1 LLQINIDLKTLQM
14 IQKKFLIFV
23 KPSVFIY
30 ISLLSISAH
39 CQLNRT
45 VFHEDFEKTLPNIQ
59 TIWTPTN
66 SYSLDT
72 ASFSGK
78 GLLFNSSNTTTNLT
92 SSATISLTNLQG
104 TTIAL
109 SASIKGESLI
119 TDGNT
124 GMVIQLVTTLVSGS
138 VKYYRIPIK
147 TGTFSW
153 EQIGKIFKLD
163 DNIQSLSLNIGIY
176 NATGK
181 FWIDNLHI
189 QVIAEPMPA
198 PRTTPVVIDKT
209 HSGMYRGMNVASTSV
224 DPANIINKSSLDEL
238 SYDWKANTIRVM
250 VGGEKY
256 YPDGLLLANYDAVLQ
271 TELIRIDELVTW
283 CTANGLKINLGLAG
297 LSDGLFTSQAAQ
309 TRLINAWKLIAQ
321 RYKNTPTVWAYD
333 LANEPVVSKQYP
345 YDYTYP
351 LDNTIMMWPT
361 LAETLVNEIRVID
374 SVKSIIIESLNYGVD
389 LDDIK
394 PIDAS
399 VPNIIYS
406 VHLYQPGK
414 LTGQFGPET
423 PVITYPGT
431 IDGVYYDK
439 AKLKQ
444 ILAPLKAYQEKYRV
458 PIYIGEFSCVRW
470 APSNSAYNYIRDCI
484 EIFEEYNW
492 DYDYY
497 SFRTWNGWSAEHSA
511 GYYDNVFPTTKTN
524 RELLIRQYFALN
536 QATSTIPGAPTIGT
550 AISGNA
556 RATVNFTATANNGG
570 SAIISYTATSSPGNF
585 TTTGA
590 TSPLVVLGLTNGTAY
605 TFTVKAT
612 NTIGTGVASSS
623 SNSVIPVDPNVP
635 QVAAPM
641 PPNRL
646 PSDVISIFG
655 GTLPNSGRLMKP
667 KK

>member
-1 LLQINIDLKTLQM
+1 MTLKNYQNFVKYT
-14 IQKKFLIFV
+14 IFNLIF
-23 KPSVFIY
+23 
-30 ISLLSISAH
+30 LSSFCAH
-39 CQLNRT
+39 SQLNRT
-45 VFHEDFEKTLPNIQ
+45 VFNEDFEKTVGGIQ
-59 TIWTPTN
+59 AIWTPTS
-66 SYSLDT
+66 SYALDT
-72 ASFSGK
+72 ASFLGK
-78 GLLFNSSNTTTNLT
+78 GLLFNSANSTTNLT
-92 SSATISLTNLQG
+92 SSATISLANVQG

-109 SASIKGESLI
+109 SASIKGENLI

-124 GMVIQLVTTLVSGS
+124 GMVIQLVATLTSGS

-153 EQIGKIFKLD
+153 EQKGKTFKLD

-198 PRTTPVVIDKT
+198 ARTTPVVINKT
-209 HSGMYRGMNVASTSV
+209 HSGMYRGMNVASTS
-224 DPANIINKSSLDEL
+224 DDSANIISKSSLDEL
-238 SYDWKANTIRVM
+238 SYNWKANTIRIM

-256 YPDGLLLANYDAVLQ
+256 YPDGLLRTDYDTVLQ
-271 TELIRIDELVTW
+271 TELLRIDELVTW

-309 TRLINAWKLIAQ
+309 TRLINAWRLIAE
-321 RYKNTPTVWAYD
+321 RYKNTGTVWAYD

-345 YDYTYP
+345 YEYNYP

-361 LAETLVNEIRVID
+361 LAETLVSAIRVID
-374 SVKSIIIESLNYGVD
+374 PIKSIIIESLNYGVT
-389 LDDIK
+389 LDDIR

-399 VPNIIYS
+399 VPNVIYS
-406 VHLYQPGK
+406 VHMYQPGQ

-439 AKLKQ
+439 AKLKE
-444 ILAPLKAYQEKYRV
+444 IFAPLKAYQEKYRV
-458 PIYIGEFSCVRW
+458 PIYIGEFSCIRW
-470 APSNSAYNYIRDCI
+470 APNNSAYNYIRDCI

-492 DYDYY
+492 DYDYH
-497 SFRTWNGWSAEHSA
+497 SFRTWNGWSVEHSA

-524 RELLIRQYFALN
+524 RELLMRQYFGLN
-536 QATSTIPGAPTIGT
+536 QHTSTAPAAPIMGT
-550 AISGNA
+550 TTSGNT
-556 RATVNFTATANNGG
+556 RATVNFTAPTSNGG
-570 SAIISYTATSSPGNF
+570 SAITSYTATSSPGNF
-585 TTTGA
+585 TTTGSA
-590 TSPLVVLGLTNGTAY
+590 SPLVVLGLTNGTAY

-612 NTIGTGVASSS
+612 NAIGDSVVSSA
-623 SNSVIPVDPNVP
+623 SNSVTPLDPNVP
-635 QVAAPM
+635 TTAAPT
-641 PPNRL
+641 PPSRL
-646 PSDVISIFG
+646 PGDVISIFG
-655 GTLPNSGRLMKP
+655 GTAPSSGRLINP

>member
-1 LLQINIDLKTLQM
+1 M
-14 IQKKFLIFV
+14 IQKCNTYFSKFSIVLFL
-23 KPSVFIY
+23 F
-30 ISLLSISAH
+30 SLCAYS
-39 CQLNRT
+39 QLNRT
-45 VFHEDFEKTLPNIQ
+45 VFHEDFEKTIGGIQ
-59 TIWTPTN
+59 AIWTPTG
-66 SYSLDT
+66 SYTLDS

-78 GLLFNSSNTTTNLT
+78 GLLFNSTNSTTNLT

-109 SASIKGESLI
+109 SASIQGENLL

-124 GMVIQLVTTLVSGS
+124 GMVIQLVAIPISGAA
-138 VKYYRIPIK
+138 KYYRIPIK

-153 EQIGKIFKLD
+153 EQIGKTFKLD

-189 QVIAEPMPA
+189 QVVAEPMPA
-198 PRTTPVVIDKT
+198 ARTTPVVINKT
-209 HSGMYRGMNVASTSV
+209 HSGMYRGMNVASTSDASV
-224 DPANIINKSSLDEL
+224 NIISKNSLDEL

-256 YPDGLLLANYDAVLQ
+256 YPDGLLRTDYNTVLQ
-271 TELIRIDELVTW
+271 TELLRIDELVSW
-283 CTANGLKINLGLAG
+283 CTLNGLKINLGLAG

-309 TRLINAWKLIAQ
+309 TRLINAWKLIAE
-321 RYKNTPTVWAYD
+321 RYKNTSTVWAYD

-351 LDNTIMMWPT
+351 LDNSIMMWPT

-374 SVKSIIIESLNYGVD
+374 PVKSIIIESLNYGVA

-406 VHLYQPGK
+406 VHMYQPSQ
-414 LTGQFGPET
+414 LTGQFGPAT

-439 AKLKQ
+439 AKLKE
-444 ILAPLKAYQEKYRV
+444 ILAPLKAYQDKYRV
-458 PIYIGEFSCVRW
+458 PIYIGEFSCIRW
-470 APSNSAYNYIRDCI
+470 APNNSAYNYIRDCI

-492 DYDYY
+492 DYDYH
-497 SFRTWNGWSAEHSA
+497 SFRTWNGWSVEHSS
-511 GYYDNVFPTTKTN
+511 GYYDDVFPTTKTN
-524 RELLIRQYFALN
+524 RELLMRQYFALN
-536 QATSTIPGAPTIGT
+536 QPAATVPNAPTIGSAST
-550 AISGNA
+550 GNT
-556 RATVNFTATANNGG
+556 RATINFTAPANNGG
-570 SAIISYTATSSPGNF
+570 SAITTYTATSSPSNL
-585 TTTGA
+585 TTIGLA
-590 TSPLVVLGLTNGTAY
+590 SPLVVLGLTNGTAY

-612 NTIGTGVASSS
+612 NAIGDSVVSSA
-623 SNSVIPVDPNVP
+623 SNSVIPLDPNVP
-635 QVAAPM
+635 TTAAPM

-646 PSDVISIFG
+646 PGDVISIFG
-655 GTLPNSGRLMKP
+655 GTAPSSGRLIKP

>member
-1 LLQINIDLKTLQM
+1 LVYKVNLLRNSIDLKTYKM
-14 IQKKFLIFV
+14 IQKKFLNCVKYSIFIFV
-23 KPSVFIY
+23 FLF
-30 ISLLSISAH
+30 SLYAH

-59 TIWTPTN
+59 DIWTPTN
-66 SYSLDT
+66 SYKLDT
-72 ASFSGK
+72 ASFYEK
-78 GLLFNSSNTTTNLT
+78 GMFFNSTNLTTNLT
-92 SSATISLTNLQG
+92 SSATIPLTNLQG

-109 SASIKGESLI
+109 SASIKGENLI

-124 GMVIQLVTTLVSGS
+124 GMVIQVLAILTSGS

-153 EQIGKIFKLD
+153 EQVGKTFKLD
-163 DNIQSLSLNIGIY
+163 DNIQSLNLNIGIY

-198 PRTTPVVIDKT
+198 ARSTPVVINKT
-209 HSGMYRGMNVASTSV
+209 HTGMYRGMNVASTS
-224 DPANIINKSSLDEL
+224 DDLANIISKSSLDEL

-256 YPDGLLLANYDAVLQ
+256 YPDGLLRTDYDAVLQ
-271 TELIRIDELVTW
+271 TELIRIDELVSW
-283 CTANGLKINLGLAG
+283 CTLNGLKINLGLAG

-309 TRLINAWKLIAQ
+309 TRLINAWKLIAE
-321 RYKNTPTVWAYD
+321 RYKNTSTVWAYD
-333 LANEPVVSKQYP
+333 LANEPVVNKQYP

-374 SVKSIIIESLNYGVD
+374 SVKSIIIESLNYGIN

-406 VHLYQPGK
+406 VHLYQPGQ
-414 LTGQFGPET
+414 LTGQFGPAI
-423 PVITYPGT
+423 PVINYPGT
-431 IDGVYYDK
+431 IDGIYYDK
-439 AKLKQ
+439 AKLKEL
-444 ILAPLKAYQEKYRV
+444 LAPLKAYQEKYRV

-497 SFRTWNGWSAEHSA
+497 SFRTWNGWSVEHSS
-511 GYYDNVFPTTKTN
+511 GYYDNVFPTTKTD
-524 RELLIRQYFALN
+524 RELLLRSYFQQNLAQVQFLAN
-536 QATSTIPGAPTIGT
+536 ENLPSICYPNPVKDEICIATDHLDFSTASV
-550 AISGNA
+550 AI
-556 RATVNFTATANNGG
+556 FD
-570 SAIISYTATSSPGNF
+570 
-585 TTTGA
+585 
-590 TSPLVVLGLTNGTAY
+590 VLGKFKTQKTVLNKEVIKIDTSNLSEGVYLYSIKNEIGKTILNGK
-605 TFTVKAT
+605 F
-612 NTIGTGVASSS
+612 I
-623 SNSVIPVDPNVP
+623 
-635 QVAAPM
+635 
-641 PPNRL
+641 
-646 PSDVISIFG
+646 
-655 GTLPNSGRLMKP
+655 

>member
-1 LLQINIDLKTLQM
+1 MNPKLVKYPILL
-14 IQKKFLIFV
+14 F
-23 KPSVFIY
+23 
-30 ISLLSISAH
+30 SLLLSLSGYS
-39 CQLNRT
+39 QLNRT

-59 TIWTPTN
+59 AIWTPTAN
-66 SYSLDT
+66 YSFT
-72 ASFSGK
+72 SGCSGNG
-78 GLLFNSSNTTTNLT
+78 GLLFNSTTSNTNLT
-92 SSATISLTNLQG
+92 SSATIPLTNLQG

-109 SASIKGESLI
+109 FASIKGENLI

-124 GMVIQLVTTLVSGS
+124 GMVIQLVAVPISGP

-147 TGTFSW
+147 TGTFTW
-153 EQIGKIFKLD
+153 EQVGKTFKLD

-176 NATGK
+176 NAIGK

-198 PRTTPVVIDKT
+198 ARTTPVVIDKT
-209 HSGMYRGMNVASTSV
+209 HTGMYRGMNVASTS
-224 DPANIINKSSLDEL
+224 DDSANIISKSSLDEL
-238 SYDWKANTIRVM
+238 SFDWKANTIRVM
-250 VGGEKY
+250 IGGEKY
-256 YPDGLLLANYDAVLQ
+256 YPDGLLRTDFDAILQ
-271 TELIRIDELVTW
+271 TELVRMDELVMW
-283 CTANGLKINLGLAG
+283 CTANGLKMNIGLAG
-297 LSDGLFTSQAAQ
+297 LSDGLFTSQTAQ
-309 TRLINAWKLIAQ
+309 TRLINAWKLIAE
-321 RYKNTPTVWAYD
+321 RYKNTSTVWAYD

-351 LDNTIMMWPT
+351 LDNTIMMWPS
-361 LAETLVNEIRVID
+361 LAETLVNEIRLID
-374 SVKSIIIESLNYGVD
+374 PVKSIIIESLNYGVA

-423 PVITYPGT
+423 PVIAYPGT

-439 AKLKQ
+439 AKLKE

-458 PIYIGEFSCVRW
+458 PIYIGEFSCIRW
-470 APSNSAYNYIRDCI
+470 APNNSAYNYIRDCI

-497 SFRTWNGWSAEHSA
+497 AFRTWNGWSVEHSA

-524 RELLIRQYFALN
+524 RELLMRQYFALN
-536 QATSTIPGAPTIGT
+536 QPTSAVPGAPTIG
-550 AISGNA
+550 
-556 RATVNFTATANNGG
+556 VATAGNTQASVAFTTPASNGG
-570 SAIISYTATSSPGNF
+570 SAITSYIVTSSPDNF
-585 TTTGA
+585 TVNGSS
-590 TSPLVVLGLTNGTAY
+590 SPLVVLGLTNGTAY

-612 NTIGTGVASSS
+612 NAIGTGAASAT
-623 SNSVIPVDPNVP
+623 SNSVTPIDPNVP
-635 QVAAPM
+635 TTAAPM

-655 GTLPNSGRLMKP
+655 GTAPSSGRLIKTR
-667 KK
+667 K

>member
-1 LLQINIDLKTLQM
+1 MKGELAYKVDFLKNSNDKTLKM
-14 IQKKFLIFV
+14 ALKNHINFVKSSIFIFV
-23 KPSVFIY
+23 Y
-30 ISLLSISAH
+30 LSSFCAYS
-39 CQLNRT
+39 QLNRT
-45 VFHEDFEKTLPNIQ
+45 VFHEDFEKTIGGIQ
-59 TIWTPTN
+59 AIWTPTG
-66 SYSLDT
+66 SYTLDT

-78 GLLFNSSNTTTNLT
+78 GLLFNSTTSNTNLT

-109 SASIKGESLI
+109 SASIKGENLL

-124 GMVIQLVTTLVSGS
+124 GMVIQLVATPVSGA

-147 TGTFSW
+147 TGTFTW

-189 QVIAEPMPA
+189 QVVAEPMPA
-198 PRTTPVVIDKT
+198 ARTTPVVIDKT
-209 HSGMYRGMNVASTSV
+209 HTGMYRGMNVASTSD
-224 DPANIINKSSLDEL
+224 DPANIISKNSLDEL

-256 YPDGLLLANYDAVLQ
+256 YPDGLLQSDYDAVLQ
-271 TELIRIDELVTW
+271 SELIRIDELVSW

-297 LSDGLFTSQAAQ
+297 LSDGLFTSQTAQ
-309 TRLINAWKLIAQ
+309 TRLTNAWKLIAE
-321 RYKNTPTVWAYD
+321 RYKNTATVWAYD

-361 LAETLVNEIRVID
+361 LAESLVNAIRVID
-374 SVKSIIIESLNYGVD
+374 PVKSIIIESLNYGVA

-439 AKLKQ
+439 AKLKE
-444 ILAPLKAYQEKYRV
+444 ILAPLKEYQDKYRV
-458 PIYIGEFSCVRW
+458 PIYIGEFSCIRW
-470 APSNSAYNYIRDCI
+470 APNNSAYNYIRDCI

-497 SFRTWNGWSAEHSA
+497 SFRTWNGWSVEHSA

-524 RELLIRQYFALN
+524 RELLFRNYFQQNLAQVQFSEKEN
-536 QATSTIPGAPTIGT
+536 ITSICYPNPVNNE
-550 AISGNA
+550 IS
-556 RATVNFTATANNGG
+556 
-570 SAIISYTATSSPGNF
+570 IISNNLDFNAASIEIFDMLGKLKMRKKNTDKELVKIDS
-585 TTTGA
+585 TTLSDGIYFYI
-590 TSPLVVLGLTNGTAY
+590 VRN
-605 TFTVKAT
+605 KEEKM
-612 NTIGTGVASSS
+612 IG
-623 SNSVIPVDPNVP
+623 
-635 QVAAPM
+635 
-641 PPNRL
+641 
-646 PSDVISIFG
+646 
-655 GTLPNSGRLMKP
+655 SGKFIKNKL
-667 KK
+667 

>member
-1 LLQINIDLKTLQM
+1 M
-14 IQKKFLIFV
+14 IQKKFLNCVKYSIFIFV
-23 KPSVFIY
+23 FLF
-30 ISLLSISAH
+30 SLYAH

-59 TIWTPTN
+59 DIWTPTN
-66 SYSLDT
+66 SYKLDT
-72 ASFSGK
+72 ASFYEK
-78 GLLFNSSNTTTNLT
+78 GMFFNSTNLTTNLT
-92 SSATISLTNLQG
+92 SSATIPLTNLQG

-109 SASIKGESLI
+109 SASIKGENLI

-124 GMVIQLVTTLVSGS
+124 GMVIQVLAILTSGS

-153 EQIGKIFKLD
+153 EQVGKTFKLD
-163 DNIQSLSLNIGIY
+163 DNIQSLNLNIGIY

-189 QVIAEPMPA
+189 QVIAEPMPPA
-198 PRTTPVVIDKT
+198 RTTPVVINKT
-209 HSGMYRGMNVASTSV
+209 HTGMYRGMNVASTS
-224 DPANIINKSSLDEL
+224 DDLANIISKSSLDEL

-256 YPDGLLLANYDAVLQ
+256 YPDGLLRTDYDAVLQ
-271 TELIRIDELVTW
+271 TELIRIDELVSW
-283 CTANGLKINLGLAG
+283 CTLNGLKINLGLAG

-309 TRLINAWKLIAQ
+309 TRLINAWKLIAE
-321 RYKNTPTVWAYD
+321 RYKNTSTVWAYD
-333 LANEPVVSKQYP
+333 LANEPVVNKQYP

-374 SVKSIIIESLNYGVD
+374 SVKSIIIESLNYGIN

-399 VPNIIYS
+399 LPNIIYS
-406 VHLYQPGK
+406 VHLYQPGQ
-414 LTGQFGPET
+414 LTGQFGPAI
-423 PVITYPGT
+423 PVINYPGT
-431 IDGVYYDK
+431 IDGIYYDK
-439 AKLKQ
+439 AKLKEL
-444 ILAPLKAYQEKYRV
+444 LAPLKAYQEKYRV

-497 SFRTWNGWSAEHSA
+497 SFRTWNGWSVEHSS
-511 GYYDNVFPTTKTN
+511 GYYDNVFPTTKTD
-524 RELLIRQYFALN
+524 RELLLRSYFQQNLAQVQFLAN
-536 QATSTIPGAPTIGT
+536 ENLPSICYPNPVKDEICIATDHLDFSTASV
-550 AISGNA
+550 AI
-556 RATVNFTATANNGG
+556 FD
-570 SAIISYTATSSPGNF
+570 
-585 TTTGA
+585 
-590 TSPLVVLGLTNGTAY
+590 VLGKFKTQKTVLNKEVIKIDTSNLSEGVYLYSIKNEIGKTILNGK
-605 TFTVKAT
+605 F
-612 NTIGTGVASSS
+612 I
-623 SNSVIPVDPNVP
+623 
-635 QVAAPM
+635 
-641 PPNRL
+641 
-646 PSDVISIFG
+646 
-655 GTLPNSGRLMKP
+655 

>member
-1 LLQINIDLKTLQM
+1 MIKHSKMTLKKYLN
-14 IQKKFLIFV
+14 FV
-23 KPSVFIY
+23 KASTFIF
-30 ISLLSISAH
+30 LSSFCAYS
-39 CQLNRT
+39 QLNRT
-45 VFHEDFEKTLPNIQ
+45 VFHEDFEKNLGGIQ
-59 TIWTPTN
+59 TIWTPTG
-66 SYSLDT
+66 SYTLDT

-78 GLLFNSSNTTTNLT
+78 GLLFNSTNSNTNLT
-92 SSATISLTNLQG
+92 SSATIPLTNLQG

-109 SASIKGESLI
+109 SASIKGENLL

-124 GMVIQLVTTLVSGS
+124 GMVIQLVATPISGS

-189 QVIAEPMPA
+189 QVVAEPMPA
-198 PRTTPVVIDKT
+198 ARTSPVVIDKT
-209 HSGMYRGMNVASTSV
+209 HTGMYRGMNVASTS
-224 DPANIINKSSLDEL
+224 DDSANIISKSSLDEL

-256 YPDGLLLANYDAVLQ
+256 YPDGLLKSDFDAVLQ
-271 TELIRIDELVTW
+271 SELIRIDELVTW

-309 TRLINAWKLIAQ
+309 TRLINAWKLIAE
-321 RYKNTPTVWAYD
+321 RYKNTSAVWAYD

-374 SVKSIIIESLNYGVD
+374 PVKSIIIESLNYGVA

-406 VHLYQPGK
+406 VHMYQPGL

-439 AKLKQ
+439 AKLKE

-458 PIYIGEFSCVRW
+458 PIYIGEFSCIRW

-497 SFRTWNGWSAEHSA
+497 AFRTWNGWSVEHSA

-524 RELLIRQYFALN
+524 RELLMRQYFGLN
-536 QATSTIPGAPTIGT
+536 QPTSTVPAAPTIGT
-550 AISGNA
+550 AVTGNA
-556 RATVNFTATANNGG
+556 RATVNFTAPVSNGG
-570 SAIISYTATSSPGNF
+570 SAITSYTATSSPGNF
-585 TTTGA
+585 TTTGSA
-590 TSPLVVLGLTNGTAY
+590 SPLIVLGLTNGTAY

-612 NTIGTGVASSS
+612 NAIGTGVASAN
-623 SNSVIPVDPNVP
+623 SNSIIPIDPNVP
-635 QVAAPM
+635 QTAAPM

-655 GTLPNSGRLMKP
+655 GTAPSTGRLMKP

>member
-1 LLQINIDLKTLQM
+1 M
-14 IQKKFLIFV
+14 IQKKFLNCVKYSIFIFV
-23 KPSVFIY
+23 FLF
-30 ISLLSISAH
+30 SLYAH

-59 TIWTPTN
+59 DIWTPTN
-66 SYSLDT
+66 SYKLDT
-72 ASFSGK
+72 ASFYEK
-78 GLLFNSSNTTTNLT
+78 GMFFNSTNLTTNLT
-92 SSATISLTNLQG
+92 SSATIPLTNLQG

-109 SASIKGESLI
+109 SASIKGENLI

-124 GMVIQLVTTLVSGS
+124 GMVIQVLAILTSGS

-153 EQIGKIFKLD
+153 EQVGKTFKLD
-163 DNIQSLSLNIGIY
+163 DNIQSLNLNIGIY

-198 PRTTPVVIDKT
+198 ARSTPVVINKT
-209 HSGMYRGMNVASTSV
+209 HTGMYRGMNVASTS
-224 DPANIINKSSLDEL
+224 DDLANIISKSSLDEL

-256 YPDGLLLANYDAVLQ
+256 YPDGLLRTDYDAVLQ
-271 TELIRIDELVTW
+271 TELIRIDELVSW
-283 CTANGLKINLGLAG
+283 CTLNGLKINLGLAG

-309 TRLINAWKLIAQ
+309 TRLINAWKLIAE
-321 RYKNTPTVWAYD
+321 RYKNTSTVWAYD
-333 LANEPVVSKQYP
+333 LANEPVVNKQYP

-374 SVKSIIIESLNYGVD
+374 SVKSIIIESLNYGIN

-406 VHLYQPGK
+406 VHLYQPGQ
-414 LTGQFGPET
+414 LTGQFGPAI
-423 PVITYPGT
+423 PVINYPGT
-431 IDGVYYDK
+431 IDGIYYDK
-439 AKLKQ
+439 AKLKEL
-444 ILAPLKAYQEKYRV
+444 LAPLKAYQEKYRV

-497 SFRTWNGWSAEHSA
+497 SFRTWNGWSVEHSS
-511 GYYDNVFPTTKTN
+511 GYYDNVFPTTKTD
-524 RELLIRQYFALN
+524 RELLLRSYFQQNLAQVQFLAN
-536 QATSTIPGAPTIGT
+536 ENLPSICYPNPVKDEICIATDHLDFSTASV
-550 AISGNA
+550 AI
-556 RATVNFTATANNGG
+556 FD
-570 SAIISYTATSSPGNF
+570 
-585 TTTGA
+585 
-590 TSPLVVLGLTNGTAY
+590 VLGKFKTQKTVLNKEVIKIDTSNLSEGVYLYSIKNEIGKTILNGK
-605 TFTVKAT
+605 F
-612 NTIGTGVASSS
+612 I
-623 SNSVIPVDPNVP
+623 
-635 QVAAPM
+635 
-641 PPNRL
+641 
-646 PSDVISIFG
+646 
-655 GTLPNSGRLMKP
+655 

>member
-1 LLQINIDLKTLQM
+1 MKGELVYKVNLLRNSIDLKTYKM
-14 IQKKFLIFV
+14 IQKKFLNCVKYSIFIFV
-23 KPSVFIY
+23 FLF
-30 ISLLSISAH
+30 SLYAH

-59 TIWTPTN
+59 DIWTPTN
-66 SYSLDT
+66 SYKLDT
-72 ASFSGK
+72 ASFYEK
-78 GLLFNSSNTTTNLT
+78 GMFFNSTNLTTNLT
-92 SSATISLTNLQG
+92 SSATIPLTNLQG

-109 SASIKGESLI
+109 SASIKGENLI

-124 GMVIQLVTTLVSGS
+124 GMVIQVLAILTSGS

-153 EQIGKIFKLD
+153 EQVGKTFKLD
-163 DNIQSLSLNIGIY
+163 DNIQSLNLNIGIY

-198 PRTTPVVIDKT
+198 ARSTPVVINKT
-209 HSGMYRGMNVASTSV
+209 HTGMYRGMNVASTS
-224 DPANIINKSSLDEL
+224 DDLANIISKSSLDEL

-256 YPDGLLLANYDAVLQ
+256 YPDGLLRTDYDAVLQ
-271 TELIRIDELVTW
+271 TELIRIDELVSW
-283 CTANGLKINLGLAG
+283 CTLNGLKINLGLAG

-309 TRLINAWKLIAQ
+309 TRLINAWKLIAE
-321 RYKNTPTVWAYD
+321 RYKNTSTVWAYD
-333 LANEPVVSKQYP
+333 LANEPVVNKQYP

-374 SVKSIIIESLNYGVD
+374 SVKSIIIESLNYGIN

-406 VHLYQPGK
+406 VHLYQPGQ
-414 LTGQFGPET
+414 LTGQFGPAI
-423 PVITYPGT
+423 PVINYPGT
-431 IDGVYYDK
+431 IDGIYYDK
-439 AKLKQ
+439 AKLKEL
-444 ILAPLKAYQEKYRV
+444 LAPLKAYQEKYRV

-497 SFRTWNGWSAEHSA
+497 SFRTWNGWSVEHSS
-511 GYYDNVFPTTKTN
+511 GYYDNVFPTTKTD
-524 RELLIRQYFALN
+524 RELLLRSYFQQNLAQVQFLAN
-536 QATSTIPGAPTIGT
+536 ENLPSICYPNPVKDEICIATDHLDFSTASV
-550 AISGNA
+550 AI
-556 RATVNFTATANNGG
+556 FD
-570 SAIISYTATSSPGNF
+570 
-585 TTTGA
+585 
-590 TSPLVVLGLTNGTAY
+590 VLGKFKTQKTVLNKEVIKIDTSNLSEGVYLYSIKNEIGKTILNGK
-605 TFTVKAT
+605 F
-612 NTIGTGVASSS
+612 I
-623 SNSVIPVDPNVP
+623 
-635 QVAAPM
+635 
-641 PPNRL
+641 
-646 PSDVISIFG
+646 
-655 GTLPNSGRLMKP
+655 